1 LVAKQT
7 KADVVIVEVGGTVGD
22 IEGLPFLEAI
32 RQFSSDQGR
41 ENVMYVHLTLVPTT
55 STSGEAKTKPTQHS
69 VKELL
74 SIGIQPDMIVCRT
87 DRALTKEA
95 REKISLFCNVS
106 SEMVLEARTKRFL
119 YEVPLALE
127 KEGASEKV
135 ARRLSLKLANR
146 RNRQLEGIVERLR
159 NPTAGTVTIG
169 LVGKYVKLHDA
180 YLSVY
185 EALTHGGI
193 ENNVKLNIE
202 YVSSE
207 NVAPVND
214 LDRFDGILVPGGFG
228 ERGVE
233 GKIEMIRKA
242 REGRI
247 PFMGLCLGLQCAVIE
262 FARNVCQLE
271 GAHSTEFAKDTPHP
285 VIDYIPEQRKVNQLG
300 GTMRLGLY
308 PAKLG
313 KDTKARSVYRADL
326 IYERHRH
333 RYEVNN
339 SFRKR
344 LAEAGLVLSGLSPD
358 EGLVEMVELKD
369 HPFFL
374 ACQFHPELMSRPT
387 QAHPL
392 FRAFVA
398 ACLARA
404 QQRGHK
410 KG

>member
-1 LVAKQT
+1 
-7 KADVVIVEVGGTVGD
+7 
-22 IEGLPFLEAI
+22 
-32 RQFSSDQGR
+32 
-41 ENVMYVHLTLVPTT
+41 
-55 STSGEAKTKPTQHS
+55 
-69 VKELL
+69 
-74 SIGIQPDMIVCRT
+74 
-87 DRALTKEA
+87 
-95 REKISLFCNVS
+95 
-106 SEMVLEARTKRFL
+106 
-119 YEVPLALE
+119 
-127 KEGASEKV
+127 
-135 ARRLSLKLANR
+135 
-146 RNRQLEGIVERLR
+146 
-159 NPTAGTVTIG
+159 
-169 LVGKYVKLHDA
+169 VGKYVKLHDA